1 MRTVSLSNDERTNIH
16 VGRGAK
22 INLSG
27 ANIIIN
33 GHQVQNPSDCN
44 QQ

>member
-1 MRTVSLSNDERTNIH
+1 MRTVCLSNGERTNIH
-16 VGRGAK
+16 VGR
-22 INLSG
+22 G